1 MVYSIPEMMSGQW
14 LEGEVLTRDNYN
26 DKFIGQLADLM
37 ASVHGIVTQSPRIP
51 KMQDIVDRLE
61 ASAWFFSDRIRV
73 VEGLEQWDNFTKQS
87 VIEYYEIKSKLQH
100 TAYLH
105 GDVWAQNVIV
115 DDGGNL
121 VGLIDWEH
129 AEVGDPHWDFRMIR
143 RWIGWD
149 GLEEFLFYYNANTG
163 LQCKIKYIEVL
174 DKISLCHSRRKK
186 THPIPLFNEYI
197 RVWPDP
203 VIPVIQKSY

>member
-1 MVYSIPEMMSGQW
+1 MMTGQW
-14 LEGEVLTRDNYN
+14 LEGKVLTRDNYN

-37 ASVHGIVTQSPRIP
+37 ASVHGIVGLSVRTP
-51 KMQDIVDRLE
+51 KMQGIVD
-61 ASAWFFSDRIRV
+61 
-73 VEGLEQWDNFTKQS
+73 GLEQWDNFTKQA
-87 VIEYYEIKSKLQH
+87 VTEYCEIKSELQY

-105 GDVWAQNVIV
+105 GDVWAENVIV